1 MNTYLAL
8 CQVLGIHDQ
17 DKIPIGLMMMA
28 MRIQN
33 PETNIEYD
41 FASYFE
47 KALDDEFSQV
57 IEDRAP
63 ITFRHYSLLCHLIL
77 Y

>member
-1 MNTYLAL
+1 
-8 CQVLGIHDQ
+8 
-17 DKIPIGLMMMA
+17 MMMA

-41 FASYFE
+41 FASYLK

-63 ITFRHYSLLCHLIL
+63 LHLDTIP
-77 Y
+77 YYFI